1 MHEICLD
8 IEMMIWWLFPRFSL
22 LFYAANRK
30 KQQNAVLRYKMGL
43 QNKFDILFEFFGTWL
58 YMAVDILFSISYV
71 LTKLRLFP
79 WFSLLFYAGKRK
91 KQEYAVL
98 GYKKGSKIK
107 SDILFEFFGPCLY
120 MTFDTLFQ
128 YHTYEQS
135 FRDFLYCFM
144 KEIIKKQENEVLGY
158 IKESKWSPGIK

>member
-8 IEMMIWWLFPRFSL
+8 IEMMIWRLFPRFSL

-43 QNKFDILFEFFGTWL
+43 KNKFDILFEFFGTWL

-71 LTKLRLFP
+71 LTKSRLFP
-79 WFSLLFYAGKRK
+79 WFSLLFYAGSRK

-98 GYKKGSKIK
+98 GYKKELKIK
-107 SDILFEFFGPCLY
+107 SDILFEFFGPWLY
-120 MTFDTLFQ
+120 MTFDTLFSIS
-128 YHTYEQS
+128 YVWTKLWLFPWFPLWRKS
-135 FRDFLYCFM
+135 
-144 KEIIKKQENEVLGY
+144 
-158 IKESKWSPGIK
+158 